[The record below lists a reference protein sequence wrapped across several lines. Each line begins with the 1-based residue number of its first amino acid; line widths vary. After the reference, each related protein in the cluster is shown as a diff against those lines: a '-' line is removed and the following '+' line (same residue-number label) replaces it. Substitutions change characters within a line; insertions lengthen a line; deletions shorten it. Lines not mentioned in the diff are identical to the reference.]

1 MNFAI
6 NIPIDFFADAACLS
20 GTIHLLGGEL
30 ENTSF
35 KLRTPTR
42 PESAGALRTVKPS
55 SKPTYEE
62 LEARV
67 KKLEADI
74 EKQIQIQEDLQALGE
89 KYKLVFEKAGEAIFI
104 IQDGVIKFANRKTR
118 GVLGYTNEELKTL
131 PVLEIVHPEDRERV
145 VSRYKK
151 KLKGQKAPD
160 IYSFRIVSKTGKE
173 IWIEDTTVRVIWE
186 GKPAT
191 LNFVRNITRKKK
203 LDAQLEFA
211 AKLEAI
217 GTLAGGTAHAFNNL
231 MMGIQ
236 GHTSLLLF
244 DIESSHPHYESLKK
258 IEEQIQEGAEL
269 TSQLIGYARKGRY
282 QAAVLNI
289 NEIIENTSQTFAKMK
304 GEIKF
309 HYELTQRPHE
319 IEADQGQME
328 QMLLNLYINAVDAM
342 AGDGD
347 ITLKTRNVTHTD
359 IKSKL
364 YQPKSG
370 KYVRI
375 TITDKGVGMDKQ
387 TQQRIFDP
395 FFTTKR
401 TGRGTGLGLASVYGI
416 VKSHEGYINVESRK
430 GRGTTFY
437 IYLPIAK
444 KSKCKKRK
452 PA

>member
-1 MNFAI
+1 ME
-6 NIPIDFFADAACLS
+6 S
-20 GTIHLLGGEL
+20 
-30 ENTSF
+30 TSL
-35 KLRTPTR
+35 KLRTPKR
-42 PESAGALRTVKPS
+42 PGAVGALGTVKPS

-74 EKQIQIQEDLQALGE
+74 EKRIQIQEDLQALVE

-104 IQDGVIKFANRKTR
+104 VQDGVIKFANRKTR
-118 GVLGYTNEELKTL
+118 GVLGYTNEELEAL
-131 PVLEIVHPEDRERV
+131 SISDIVHPEDRKRIIA
-145 VSRYKK
+145 RYNK
-151 KLKGQKAPD
+151 KLKGERIPG
-160 IYSFRIVSKTGKE
+160 IHSFRIVSKTGKA
-173 IWIEDTTVRVIWE
+173 IWIENTSARVNWE
-186 GKPAT
+186 GRPAI

-203 LDAQLEFA
+203 LDAKLQFA

-244 DIESSHPHYESLKK
+244 DINSDHPHYESLKK

-289 NEIIENTSQTFAKMK
+289 NEIVENTSQTFAKMK

-328 QMLLNLYINAVDAM
+328 QMLLNLYINAADAM
-342 AGDGD
+342 AGDGN

-359 IKSKL
+359 IESKL

-375 TITDKGVGMDKQ
+375 TITDKGVGMDKK

-395 FFTTKR
+395 FFTTKS

-437 IYLPIAK
+437 IYLPGAK
-444 KSKCKKRK
+444 KNKCKKKR

>member
-1 MNFAI
+1 MK
-6 NIPIDFFADAACLS
+6 S
-20 GTIHLLGGEL
+20 
-30 ENTSF
+30 TSLKF
-35 KLRTPTR
+35 RTPKRARPVSSLRTATT
-42 PESAGALRTVKPS
+42 A

-62 LEARV
+62 LEA
-67 KKLEADI
+67 KIQELEADI
-74 EKQIQIQEDLQALGE
+74 EKRIQIQEDLLSLLE
-89 KYKLVFEKAGEAIFI
+89 KYKLVFEEAGEAIFI
-104 IQDGVIKFANRKTR
+104 IQDGFIKFANRKTQ
-118 GVLGYTNEELKTL
+118 GVLGYTHKELKTL
-131 PVLEIVHPEDRERV
+131 PIAEIVHPEDRERV

-151 KLKGQKAPD
+151 KLKGEKAPD
-160 IYSFRIVSKTGKE
+160 IYSFRVVSKTGKE
-173 IWIEDTTVRVIWE
+173 IWIEDTPVLVSWE

-203 LDAQLEFA
+203 LDAQLQFA

-236 GHTSLLLF
+236 GHISLLLY
-244 DIESSHPHYESLKK
+244 DIDSSHPHYEALRE
-258 IEEQIQEGAEL
+258 IEKQIQNGAEL
-269 TSQLIGYARKGRY
+269 TRQLIGYARKGRY
-282 QAAVLNI
+282 QAGVINI
-289 NEIIENTSQTFAKMK
+289 NEIVENTSKTFAKMK
-304 GEIKF
+304 EGIKI
-309 HYELTQRPHE
+309 HRELTQQPHE

-328 QMLLNLYINAVDAM
+328 QMLLNLYINAADAM

-347 ITLKTRNVTHTD
+347 ISLKTHNVTHTD

-364 YQPKSG
+364 YKPKSG

-430 GRGTTFY
+430 GRGTTFF

-444 KSKCKKRK
+444 KGKCNKLN